1 MDKIL
6 PGNTDTYEAIF
17 SGNLKM
23 MIRIEVINFIFKI
36 KG

>member
-6 PGNTDTYEAIF
+6 PGNTDTYEAI
-17 SGNLKM
+17 